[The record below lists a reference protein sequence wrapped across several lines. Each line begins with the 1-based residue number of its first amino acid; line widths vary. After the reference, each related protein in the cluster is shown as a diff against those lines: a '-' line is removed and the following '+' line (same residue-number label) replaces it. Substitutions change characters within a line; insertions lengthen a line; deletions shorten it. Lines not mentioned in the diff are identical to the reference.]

1 LRGSEL
7 ATRFPSQ
14 IKFNTES
21 EGKQYDD
28 SGNYSNYCWSFYSS
42 HHYGIKTREEMN
54 MPKGSPNTQTKAT
67 DKYQAKITVKG
78 FKIRKSLADEFAAAC
93 EKAGVGQAATISRL
107 MQEFI
112 DQQKG
117 TANGEG

>member
-1 LRGSEL
+1 
-7 ATRFPSQ
+7 
-14 IKFNTES
+14 
-21 EGKQYDD
+21 
-28 SGNYSNYCWSFYSS
+28 
-42 HHYGIKTREEMN
+42 

-67 DKYQAKITVKG
+67 DKYQAKIGLTVKG

-107 MQEFI
+107 MQEFV